1 MEALFWVFSFGGMPG
16 AQVIAPT
23 AVALLALMSQSQR
36 AGADCQSSGVVAG
49 QDLVELAHLW
59 CGFANAHGRRLT
71 ADCWA
76 QQAEKVVTLGLRVHI
91 AKLVE
96 AQLLSIASISGS
108 DRLVLMMMCK
118 VLPSARLPRPL
129 GHTFGKCS

>member
-1 MEALFWVFSFGGMPG
+1 M
-16 AQVIAPT
+16 IAPT

-36 AGADCQSSGVVAG
+36 TGADCQSSAVVAG

-59 CGFANAHGRRLT
+59 CGLFRKRPQPSLAN
-71 ADCWA
+71 CWA

-96 AQLLSIASISGS
+96 AQLLSMASISSS

>member
-1 MEALFWVFSFGGMPG
+1 M
-16 AQVIAPT
+16 IAPT
-23 AVALLALMSQSQR
+23 SVALLAPMLQSQR
-36 AGADCQSSGVVAG
+36 TGLRYGGRPRLRGIGASLLRFRNWPQPS
-49 QDLVELAHLW
+49 L
-59 CGFANAHGRRLT
+59 

-96 AQLLSIASISGS
+96 AQLLSMASISSS